1 VKKAATAYTLIAAIV
16 VASINLTQVANAV
29 KKTTLTF
36 NVQSTPNAGESLVTF
51 YGQVKPAAKAK
62 ILISSFDGQK
72 WKPTNLTATSS
83 SSGAWRIATVATA
96 IKAEGKY
103 RATATVKGKKI
114 TAAAK
119 VFRLDTTKTFSDLNS
134 LFISP
139 ETSRL
144 TGGRIQ
150 GSDISRWQHPND
162 QPIDFKQKFDAGMRF
177 VLIKGSDAQEAA
189 DIETMKWLVGDR
201 NAAQAAGLYTGMYHF
216 AYLPNSTDEAY
227 VIRDAKAQAQKV
239 IWRLASLGGYNE
251 RDLPVALDL
260 ENNCVKR
267 GSSGTCQKY
276 MQRNLV
282 TLWAETW
289 LQTVEEKTGRKPFL
303 YSYAQFL
310 ESAMSR
316 SEKLRQYP
324 LWLAHYGI
332 NPADPIAQP
341 GQRPEI
347 GCFVHSWST
356 ANCSSQWQIWQY
368 SSCGIGEKYGVPSA
382 RLDLNVFRGTPDQ
395 FLSLVKGKWQP
406 EAVDLM
412 PVNEP
417 TKMNL
422 ISVAATDTNKPVEIN
437 VEVFRS
443 IGTPVVTGT
452 VVFRPTDK
460 NIKIK
465 KQTPV
470 RSASGRWE
478 LTIEGLPAGTTEGTL
493 NYVDISKTHADNELL
508 LPITV
513 AQGVD
518 LPMPTPTPKP
528 TTTKKPTDGCAK
540 QIKH

>member
-1 VKKAATAYTLIAAIV
+1 VKRLSSFLVLLVTFSGLTPVSHSTTAKPSATFFV
-16 VASINLTQVANAV
+16 E
-29 KKTTLTF
+29 
-36 NVQSTPNAGESLVTF
+36 STPNAGESLVTF
-51 YGQVKPAAKAK
+51 HGQVKPGGKSSVS
-62 ILISSFDGQK
+62 ISTFDGEA
-72 WKPTNLTATSS
+72 WKVTPLKANTSS
-83 SSGAWRIATVATA
+83 SGSWRITTVATA

-103 RATATVKGKKI
+103 RATVTVGKK
-114 TAAAK
+114 K
-119 VFRLDTTKTFSDLNS
+119 LTTKAADFKIDNSKTFANTNA
-134 LFISP
+134 LFITP
-139 ETSRL
+139 ETSKL

-162 QPIDFKQKFDAGMRF
+162 QPIDFKKKFEAGMRF
-177 VLIKGSDAQEAA
+177 VMIKGSDAQEQA
-189 DIETMKWLVGDR
+189 DIATMKWLVGDR

-260 ENNCVKR
+260 ENNCVKKN
-267 GSSGTCQKY
+267 SSGACIKTLP
-276 MQRNLV
+276 RSLV

-303 YSYAQFL
+303 YSYSQFL
-310 ESAMSR
+310 ESATAR
-316 SEKLRQYP
+316 SEILRQYP
-324 LWLAHYGI
+324 LWLAHYTI
-332 NPADPIAQP
+332 NPADPISQP
-341 GQRPEI
+341 GQRLPI

-368 SSCGIGEKYGVPSA
+368 SSCGIGKKYGVPSS

-395 FLSLVKGKWQP
+395 FLSLAKGNWKP

-412 PVNEP
+412 PMNEP
-417 TKMNL
+417 TRMNL

-460 NIKIK
+460 SIKIK

-478 LTIEGLPAGTTEGTL
+478 LKIEGLPAGITQGTL

-508 LPITV
+508 LPITL

-518 LPMPTPTPKP
+518 LPTPTPTPKP